1 MISDELRL
9 SQVLINLL
17 TNAIKFTPEY
27 GKITMRIL
35 CLNMN
40 QDSATLQ
47 VEIEDTGIGIS
58 EEQQKKLFRSFEQ
71 ADGGITRQF
80 GGTGLGLAICKKIV
94 TLMNGD
100 IWVESR
106 LGGGSRFIF
115 QVRVQWGAARSE
127 YVQPEINKAMRILI
141 VDDSKDVTAHFQNM
155 LAGFSMTCDMAYSG
169 AEALRLIQDAQ
180 DKGAPPYAIIF
191 LDWRMPGMSGEEA
204 AREIQHLT
212 QGKSTIVIISVVDW
226 TDITEILKPLGI
238 THFLPKPILPSMLYN
253 KMVQIAGGES
263 AGRKD
268 TLETKIP
275 DWSGKE
281 ILVVE
286 DIEINREIMLSL
298 LEETGA
304 TIKCSEN
311 GLEAVRR
318 FERGE
323 RFDLVLMDVQMPVL
337 DGLGATRRIRELGL
351 PGADTVPIIA
361 MTANAF
367 KEDVQL
373 CVGAGMNEHIAKP
386 IEVDA
391 LMEILSNYL
400 GHLTK

>member
-17 TNAIKFTPEY
+17 TNAIKFTPDY
-27 GKITMRIL
+27 GKITMRVL
-35 CLNMN
+35 CRHID
-40 QDSATLQ
+40 QDDATLQ

-71 ADGGITRQF
+71 ADGSITRQF

-94 TLMNGD
+94 TLMDGD

-127 YVQPEINKAMRILI
+127 YIQPNISKAMRILI

-155 LAGFSMTCDMAYSG
+155 LAGFSMTCDMAHNG
-169 AEALRLIQDAQ
+169 VDALRLIQDEQ
-180 DKGAPPYAIIF
+180 DKGAPYAVIF
-191 LDWRMPGMSGEEA
+191 LDWRMPGMSGEET
-204 AREIQHLT
+204 AREIQRLT

-226 TDITEILKPLGI
+226 MDITEILKPLGI

-253 KMVQIAGGES
+253 KLVQISGGD
-263 AGRKD
+263 AAIRKD
-268 TLETKIP
+268 AHETKAM
-275 DWSGKE
+275 DWSGKK

-286 DIEINREIMLSL
+286 DIEINREIMLNL
-298 LEETGA
+298 LEETGI

-311 GLEAVRR
+311 GLEAVHR
-318 FERGE
+318 FESGE
-323 RFDLVLMDVQMPVL
+323 HFDLVLMDVQMPVL
-337 DGLGATRRIRELGL
+337 DGLGATRRIRGLGL
-351 PGADTVPIIA
+351 PGTGAVPIIA

-373 CVGAGMNEHIAKP
+373 CIEAGMNEHIAKP

-391 LMEILSNYL
+391 LMKTLSNYL
-400 GHLTK
+400 EHSTK